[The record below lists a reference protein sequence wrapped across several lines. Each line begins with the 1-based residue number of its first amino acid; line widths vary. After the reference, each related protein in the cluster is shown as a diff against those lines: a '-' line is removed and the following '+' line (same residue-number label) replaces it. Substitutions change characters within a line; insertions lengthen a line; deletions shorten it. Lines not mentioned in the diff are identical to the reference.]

1 MAPRTSVGVQIQR
14 RPMIVCSNDQRY
26 PKENFNTR
34 IDKRKSRTIPSFRI
48 KLSRLRSQVEV
59 CRKNKRGE
67 NSSGGTQVRDP
78 PSKIYCYPLNLDTV
92 ETEAIAA
99 PRNVRVQ

>member
-1 MAPRTSVGVQIQR
+1 MTNVIRKKIL
-14 RPMIVCSNDQRY
+14 
-26 PKENFNTR
+26 TR
-34 IDKRKSRTIPSFRI
+34 GSI
-48 KLSRLRSQVEV
+48 KGNPELFLRFELNSLDFDHRVEV

>member
-1 MAPRTSVGVQIQR
+1 MTNVIQKK
-14 RPMIVCSNDQRY
+14 IL
-26 PKENFNTR
+26 TR
-34 IDKRKSRTIPSFRI
+34 GSI
-48 KLSRLRSQVEV
+48 KGNPELFLRFELNSLDFDHRV